1 MRRLLPPLAAFA
13 AAMLLLM
20 GWYAGTVLIP
30 AAGGLWP
37 LDMRPLGFSV
47 AAAQDYVV
55 ALEGRGRAV
64 ILLEMR
70 WLGAGFAWAFAL
82 LMALGLLRLSRGRAI
97 WLRALLLL
105 PVAAYLGADWA
116 EGVTV
121 RELLLR
127 GPTHFLPLLAEW
139 AALFTRMKAG
149 FAALSL
155 GLLAWLWWLE
165 RRQG

>member
-1 MRRLLPPLAAFA
+1 MRRLGPPLAAFA
-13 AAMLLLM
+13 LAMLLLM
-20 GWYAGTVLIP
+20 WWYAAMELIP
-30 AAGGLWP
+30 KTDGLWP
-37 LDMRPLGFSV
+37 LDMRLLGYSV
-47 AAAQDYVV
+47 AAAETYV
-55 ALEGRGRAV
+55 ATLNGPQRAV
-64 ILLEMR
+64 YLLEMR
-70 WLGAGFAWAFAL
+70 WLDAGFMWSFAL

-97 WLRALLLL
+97 WLRAVLLL

-127 GPTHFLPLLAEW
+127 GPEQFQPLLAEW
-139 AALFTRMKAG
+139 AALFTRAKTG

>member
-20 GWYAGTVLIP
+20 WWYAGKVLIP
-30 AAGGLWP
+30 AAGGLMP
-37 LDMRPLGFSV
+37 LDMRLLGFSEE
-47 AAAQDYVV
+47 AAQAYVA

-64 ILLEMR
+64 YLLEMR
-70 WLGAGFAWAFAL
+70 WLDTGFMWSFAL
-82 LMALGLLRLSRGRAI
+82 LLALGLLRFSRGRPL

-127 GPTHFLPLLAEW
+127 GPEQFLPLLAEW
-139 AALFTRMKAG
+139 AALFTRLKTG

-155 GLLAWLWWLE
+155 GLLARLWWLE